1 MTNPGGISG
10 QVFGSP
16 AAEDGDYIETSP
28 IAAGM
33 VDNGYVVVTISGSRY
48 FLSPEEA
55 DQKANIAAALKDM
68 AKAKNAGT
76 ITLTKKRTDREQVE
90 EALEKLQQQ
99 GRPRATFSLGNLGLA
114 FLTGN
119 TSGNNSNDNRPQQQ
133 GQESESFLLEI
144 AQNAPAGVPILARWN
159 TNKDGSITGQ
169 VYGSEFMGDGDLVTT
184 SPIAHGT
191 KKRFETVTTVSGSMY
206 YLS

>member
-1 MTNPGGISG
+1 MTNLGGISG

-16 AAEDGDYIETSP
+16 AAEDGDYIETST
-28 IAAGM
+28 IASG
-33 VDNGYVVVTISGSRY
+33 VVENGYVVVTISGSRY
-48 FLSPEEA
+48 FLSPEQA

-90 EALEKLQQQ
+90 EALEKLQPQ
-99 GRPRATFSLGNLGLA
+99 GRPRATFSLGNIGLGFLA
-114 FLTGN
+114 
-119 TSGNNSNDNRPQQQ
+119 GNNNNNKNNKNRVQQA
-133 GQESESFLLEI
+133 QESESFLLEI
-144 AQNAPAGVPILARWN
+144 AENAPAGVPILARWN
-159 TNKDGSITGQ
+159 ANKDGSITGE

-184 SPIAHGT
+184 SPIAQGT

-206 YLS
+206 YLA